1 MAHWENMAN
10 KLAEMKEVQ
19 LKQALQK
26 EKSIEKK
33 IEGAQKRF
41 DENIKIQ
48 KLDLNGKDKVKSERR
63 EELFKKIRQQD
74 RRNFQ
79 QSQLL
84 AKEYSENLVKRQKE
98 IEDTKTQVQLRAQMK
113 TQLEKSNMR
122 MRKNFIDEQIL
133 SEGKL

>member
-63 EELFKKIRQQD
+63 DELFKKIRQQD

-133 SEGKL
+133 SEGK

>member
-84 AKEYSENLVKRQKE
+84 AKEYREDLVKKQKE

-122 MRKNFIDEQIL
+122 MRKNIIDEKIL
-133 SEGKL
+133 SEGK